1 MEVNVWLGPIGDSVI
16 NAKLLHSSKIL
27 RINIVSHLRGKNV
40 KTEEEKVSWSKI
52 KSNELKNKKLEW
64 LRLMFSQTILN

>member
-40 KTEEEKVSWSKI
+40 KTEEGKVS
-52 KSNELKNKKLEW
+52 
-64 LRLMFSQTILN
+64 